1 MDIVN
6 PDSQSVIDY
15 PTFRTKIR
23 QALNAS
29 IRTTRSGSTFAMG
42 VEVIAVTVAILN
54 FIYVIL
60 LTSEFKAGWFE
71 TAAFWF
77 GTAITL
83 LGLLEL
89 VIRFNPL
96 RLSNFAPLTRLNVTF
111 DGLALVAA
119 AVSIVGKLSHCLIF
133 FILVENLSL

>member
-6 PDSQSVIDY
+6 HDSESVIDY

-23 QALNAS
+23 HALNAS

-42 VEVIAVTVAILN
+42 VEIIAVMVAILN

-60 LTSEFKAGWFE
+60 LTSELDSAWFD

-77 GTAITL
+77 GTAITW

-96 RLSNFAPLTRLNVTF
+96 RISNFAPLTRLNVTF
-111 DGLALVAA
+111 DGLALLAA
-119 AVSIVGKLSHCLIF
+119 LVSIIGT
-133 FILVENLSL
+133 FINRLVSAA